1 MLDSFGREINYLR
14 IAVTDRCNL
23 RCRYCMPDEGVHLRP
38 AAEILRL
45 EEIAYLC
52 RCATGVGIRRVRLT
66 GGEPLVRKNLS
77 YLLQALKQAGIEEIS
92 LTTNGTL
99 LAAKAE
105 ELKVSGLDRVNVSLD
120 TLDRGRFA
128 YLTRGGDLAQVLAG
142 LRAAWAVGLSPIKI
156 NAVVARDF
164 NLDELPAFGELAY
177 QYPVHVRFIEIM
189 PIGQGARWGEAVPE
203 AEIVAELE
211 RLGWRLPARVPAG
224 NGPAES
230 FVRAGAAGTVG
241 VIGGRSGE
249 ICSRCNRLRL
259 TALGGL
265 RSCLYSD
272 QEIDVKG
279 PLRQGASQKE
289 IVALFRQAVLGK
301 PRAHPMVPPGEQGA
315 STYMSQIGG

>member
-23 RCRYCMPDEGVHLRP
+23 RCRYCMPEQGVQLRP
-38 AAEILRL
+38 AGEILRL
-45 EEIAYLC
+45 EEIAYLG
-52 RCATGVGIRRVRLT
+52 RCATRVGIRRVRLT
-66 GGEPLVRKNLS
+66 GGEPLVRKNLP
-77 YLLQALKQAGIEEIS
+77 YLVQALKQAGMEEIS

-105 ELKVSGLDRVNVSLD
+105 ELRASGLDRVNVSLD
-120 TLDRGRFA
+120 TLKQDRFA
-128 YLTRGGDLAQVLAG
+128 HLTRGGDLRQVLAG
-142 LRAAWAVGLSPIKI
+142 LQAAYAAGLSPIKI
-156 NAVVARDF
+156 NTVVARDF
-164 NLDELPAFGELAY
+164 NFDEIPAFCELAY
-177 QYPVHVRFIEIM
+177 RYPVHVRFIEIM

-203 AEIVAELE
+203 AEIMAALE
-211 RLGWRLPARVPAG
+211 RLGWRVPVRALAG

-230 FVRAGAAGTVG
+230 FTREGAAGTVG

-272 QEIDVKG
+272 REIDVKG
-279 PLRQGASQKE
+279 PLRRGASQEE

-301 PRAHPMVPPGEQGA
+301 PQAHPMVPHGGQGP
-315 STYMSQIGG
+315 SIYMSQIGG